1 MPDHVIQR
9 GRVVI
14 SPEEA
19 MAREGAG
26 EAAHETRDEGLDAL
40 DALEARANE
49 LEDLVR
55 GGHCIRGD
63 SGKSPC
69 EELEQQLVDT
79 RDDMAMMEQDLRGA
93 NARLAE
99 ERAARETAE
108 RERDTERDA
117 AERIAEVLN
126 LRTEQRDAAEARAD
140 RLTEALREIA
150 RPTANLTY
158 RDTCEIARAALAE
171 GRRYE

>member
-108 RERDTERDA
+108 RERDEA
-117 AERIAEVLN
+117 QRIMHTIDMP
-126 LRTEQRDAAEARAD
+126 RIMAAEARAD
-140 RLTEALREIA
+140 RLADLLEEAWGVVISVDAQELGCKI
-150 RPTANLTY
+150 
-158 RDTCEIARAALAE
+158 RAALAE
-171 GRRYE
+171 HDKEPA